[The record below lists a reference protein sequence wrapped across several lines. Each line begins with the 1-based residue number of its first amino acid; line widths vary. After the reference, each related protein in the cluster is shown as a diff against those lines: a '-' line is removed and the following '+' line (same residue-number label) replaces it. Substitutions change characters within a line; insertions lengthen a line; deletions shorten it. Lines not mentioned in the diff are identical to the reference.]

1 MLRSIAECEK
11 VLRSPESSL
20 TDKYDVVYHLRS
32 WKCEEALTVLRDTY
46 DCLGKSE
53 LLEHEVMY
61 IFGQTISESSLDF
74 LFKILNSPTE
84 APVVRHEAGEAL
96 GNYVLF
102 KDRII
107 PELLKYWDS
116 DISVLKS
123 TVRLAVRKLENFNE
137 SNNNYDKYLQ
147 GTIEPAEPFNE
158 EQLAEYLTKRE
169 KSNSDLP
176 DILIDENVEEY
187 IKYRIMYTLR
197 AKGDKDSAVIL
208 SKLLLSI
215 NHSKTTPLMRHEV
228 CFIMGQLDEKAKF
241 DEVRIAIQEN
251 LENPNE
257 DPIVRHE
264 AILAYSQIWGIDE
277 VIKKQREDPA
287 PLVHESAQ
295 IVMN

>member
-1 MLRSIAECEK
+1 MLKSIAECAE
-11 VLRSPESSL
+11 VLRSPNSSL
-20 TDKYDVVYHLRS
+20 TDKYDAIYHLRS
-32 WKCEEALTVLRDTY
+32 WKCEDALTVLRETY
-46 DCLGKSE
+46 SCLGKSE

-74 LFKILNSPTE
+74 LFNVLHNPEE

-96 GNYVLF
+96 GNYVDF

-107 PELLKYWDS
+107 PELKKYWDS

-123 TVRLAVRKLENFNE
+123 TVRLAIRKLENYDKTH
-137 SNNNYDKYLQ
+137 NNYDKYLE

-158 EQLAEYLTKRE
+158 EQLQQYLTSVGKT
-169 KSNSDLP
+169 KADLTQ
-176 DILIDENVEEY
+176 ILLDENVEEY

-197 AKGDKDSAVIL
+197 ATGDKESAVIL
-208 SKLLLSI
+208 ASMLLKI
-215 NHSKTTPLMRHEV
+215 NHDRTTPLMRHEV
-228 CFIMGQLDEKAKF
+228 CFIMGQLDEKAKHE
-241 DEVRIAIQEN
+241 EVRLAIQEN
-251 LENPNE
+251 LENTNE

-264 AILAYSQIWGIDE
+264 AILAYSQIWGIDD

-295 IVMN
+295 IVMI